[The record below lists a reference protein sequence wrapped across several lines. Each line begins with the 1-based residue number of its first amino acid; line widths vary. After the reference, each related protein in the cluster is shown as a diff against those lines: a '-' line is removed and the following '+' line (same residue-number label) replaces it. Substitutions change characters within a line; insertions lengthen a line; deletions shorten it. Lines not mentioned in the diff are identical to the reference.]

1 MIFTKKDL
9 IYSVILLIIIYMFY
23 NKIENMSN
31 TDIKK
36 MISEEYKIDV
46 DAVRNLSKLANDLTI
61 GNKLTVPGGLQIE
74 GDVTIKNNLKVDK
87 EVNADGPVSF
97 LPKGSIIAW
106 NGKTPPKGWALCDGK
121 NGTPDLR
128 GRFIRM
134 ATLDLPKNGNNTWT
148 YHKYTVAKKSGVD
161 HNIDTNQRG
170 VSHAYIQNHQ
180 FNEKGGTDWRTPH
193 INEMVKHSHSMNKA
207 GNHSH
212 SLNRTVYKHHRS
224 FKGDNDSQHTLIH
237 NHGSRWVYGTNTTG
251 EHSHTIHNSG
261 NGNGFG
267 TVPPYYVLAY
277 IMKL

>member
-1 MIFTKKDL
+1 MDFTKKDL
-9 IYSVILLIIIYMFY
+9 IYLIMFMIIIYISY
-23 NKIENMSN
+23 NKKNVENMSN

-36 MISEEYKIDV
+36 IISEEYKIDV
-46 DAVRNLSKLANDLTI
+46 DAIRNLSKLANDLTLN
-61 GNKLTVPGGLQIE
+61 NKLDVPGGL
-74 GDVTIKNNLKVDK
+74 TLLNNSGLNV
-87 EVNADGPVSF
+87 DGPVSF
-97 LPKGSIIAW
+97 LPRGSIIAW

-161 HNIDTNQRG
+161 QNVDTNQRG

-193 INEMVKHSHSMNKA
+193 ISEMPSHKHDVSVSIGKNGKHSHVLQLENRWYMRDGSDYGVMKPNTRLTNSRRTSTD
-207 GNHSH
+207 GEHNHSASVTQH
-212 SLNRTVYKHHRS
+212 SK
-224 FKGDNDSQHTLIH
+224 
-237 NHGSRWVYGTNTTG
+237 
-251 EHSHTIHNSG
+251 G
-261 NGNGFG
+261 NGYGYG
-267 TVPPYYVLAY
+267 TVPPYYVLVY

>member
-1 MIFTKKDL
+1 MDFTKKDL
-9 IYSVILLIIIYMFY
+9 IYLIMFMIIIYISY
-23 NKIENMSN
+23 NKKNVENMSN

-36 MISEEYKIDV
+36 IISEEYKIDV
-46 DAVRNLSKLANDLTI
+46 DAIRNLSKLANDLTLN
-61 GNKLTVPGGLQIE
+61 NKLDVPGGL
-74 GDVTIKNNLKVDK
+74 TLLNNSGLNV
-87 EVNADGPVSF
+87 DGPVSF
-97 LPKGSIIAW
+97 LPRGSIIAW

-134 ATLDLPKNGNNTWT
+134 ATLDLPKNGNNSYT

-161 HNIDTNQRG
+161 QNVDTNQRG

-193 INEMVKHSHSMNKA
+193 INEMAKHSHSMNKA
-207 GNHSH
+207 GSHSH
-212 SLNRTVYKHHRS
+212 SLTRTIYKHGRS
-224 FKGDNDSQHTLIH
+224 FKGSNDKEHTLIH
-237 NHGSRWVYGTNTTG
+237 YHGSSWISGTNTAG
-251 EHSHTIHNSG
+251 EHTHSINNSG
-261 NGNGFG
+261 AGYGFG

>member
-1 MIFTKKDL
+1 ML
-9 IYSVILLIIIYMFY
+9 Y

-31 TDIKK
+31 ADIKK

-46 DAVRNLSKLANDLTI
+46 DAVRNLSKLANNLTLN
-61 GNKLTVPGGLQIE
+61 NKLIVPGGLEIE

-134 ATLDLPKNGNNTWT
+134 VTLDLPKNGKYSYE
-148 YHKYTVAKKSGVD
+148 YHKYSVAKKSGVD
-161 HNIDTNQRG
+161 HNIDTYKRG

-180 FNEKGGTDWRTPH
+180 FNEKGGSDWRAPH
-193 INEMVKHSHSMNKA
+193 INEMPKHSHSMN
-207 GNHSH
+207 GSGDHSH
-212 SLNRTVYKHHRS
+212 TLSRTIYKHGRS
-224 FKGDNDSQHTLIH
+224 FKGSDDKEHTLIH
-237 NHGSRWVYGTNTTG
+237 NHGSSWISGTKSAGNHT
-251 EHSHTIHNSG
+251 HTIHNSG
-261 NGNGFG
+261 NSNGFG
-267 TVPPYYVLAY
+267 IAPPYYVLAY